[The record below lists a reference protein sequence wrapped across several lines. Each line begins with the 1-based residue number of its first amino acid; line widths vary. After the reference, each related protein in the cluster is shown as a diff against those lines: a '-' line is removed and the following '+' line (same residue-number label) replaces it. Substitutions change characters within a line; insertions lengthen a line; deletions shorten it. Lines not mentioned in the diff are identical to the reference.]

1 MKNKYT
7 VQIIGV
13 LTAKERNELYDSVI
27 SKISN
32 LDNFIVKIVN
42 SDLWCDPNGT
52 VRVWENDGKEVTY
65 ELKEQISEAQTKDIE
80 QVDLTE
86 Q

>member
-32 LDNFIVKIVN
+32 LENFTVKVVN

-52 VRVWENDGKEVTY
+52 VRTWDDDGKEITY
-65 ELKEQISEAQTKDIE
+65 ELKEQTQEPQTKDFE
-80 QVDLTE
+80 QVEPTE